1 MLQFISVKDYKN
13 EEFWNSLTH
22 FIGVILT
29 VLGTPLLFYFDNKFT
44 SLSTL
49 SIILFSFGL
58 FFVYSSSS
66 VYHFVINPRLKKRF
80 QILDHISI
88 YYLILGSYAPVCLIT
103 LYEYSGINIF
113 IVVLTLSIVGTLK
126 KLFFTGRFKIIS
138 LLLYLAMGW
147 LIVVEI
153 NLLFELLDSEA
164 ELLLIIG
171 GLSYTIGIIFYTLDK
186 IKYFHSIW
194 HLFVLTGSV
203 LHYLLIV
210 LYLSLI
216 HI

>member
-58 FFVYSSSS
+58 FSVYSSSS
-66 VYHFVINPRLKKRF
+66 VYHFVIDPRLKKRL

-113 IVVLTLSIVGTLK
+113 IVVLTLPIIGTLK
-126 KLFFTGRFKIIS
+126 KLFFKGRFKIIS

-203 LHYLLIV
+203 LHYLMVV
-210 LYLSLI
+210 LYI
-216 HI
+216 V

>member
-58 FFVYSSSS
+58 FSVYSSSS
-66 VYHFVINPRLKKRF
+66 VYHFVIDPRLKKRL

-113 IVVLTLSIVGTLK
+113 IVVLTLSIIGTLK

-138 LLLYLAMGW
+138 LLLYSAMGW

-203 LHYLLIV
+203 SHYLMVV
-210 LYLSLI
+210 LYI
-216 HI
+216 V

>member
-1 MLQFISVKDYKN
+1 MFQFISVKDYKN

-58 FFVYSSSS
+58 FSVYSSSS
-66 VYHFVINPRLKKRF
+66 VYHFVINPRLKKRL

-194 HLFVLTGSV
+194 HLFVLAGSV
-203 LHYLLIV
+203 LHYLMIV
-210 LYLSLI
+210 LYI
-216 HI
+216 V

>member
-29 VLGTPLLFYFDNKFT
+29 VLGIPLLFYFDNKFT

-58 FFVYSSSS
+58 FSVYSSSS
-66 VYHFVINPRLKKRF
+66 VYHFVINPRLKKRL

-203 LHYLLIV
+203 LHYLMIV
-210 LYLSLI
+210 LYI
-216 HI
+216 V

>member
-1 MLQFISVKDYKN
+1 MQFISLKDYKN
-13 EEFWNSLTH
+13 EELWNGLTH
-22 FIGVILT
+22 FTGVILT
-29 VLGTPLLFYFDNKFT
+29 VIGIPLLFYFDNKIT

-58 FFVYSSSS
+58 LLVYSSSS
-66 VYHFVINPRLKKRF
+66 VYHFVLNPKLKKKF

-113 IVVLTLSIVGTLK
+113 ITVLILSIIGTLI
-126 KLFFTGRFKIIS
+126 KLFFTGRFQIFS

-147 LIVVEI
+147 LIVIDI
-153 NLLFELLDSEA
+153 NFLFELLNIEA
-164 ELLLIIG
+164 KLLLIIG
-171 GLSYTIGIIFYTLDK
+171 GLSYTLGTIFYSLDK

-194 HLFVLTGSV
+194 HLFVLAGSV
-203 LHYLLIV
+203 SHYLMILLYV
-210 LYLSLI
+210 L
-216 HI
+216 

>member
-1 MLQFISVKDYKN
+1 MQFIGLKDYKN
-13 EEFWNSLTH
+13 EEFWNGLTH

-29 VLGTPLLFYFDNKFT
+29 VLGVPILFYFDNKFT

-58 FFVYSSSS
+58 FSVYSSSS
-66 VYHFVINPRLKKRF
+66 VYHFVINPRLKKRL

-210 LYLSLI
+210 LYI
-216 HI
+216 V

>member
-1 MLQFISVKDYKN
+1 MQFISLKDYKN
-13 EEFWNSLTH
+13 EEFWNGLTH
-22 FIGVILT
+22 FTGVILT
-29 VLGTPLLFYFDNKFT
+29 VIGIPLLFYFDNKLT

-58 FFVYSSSS
+58 LLVYSSSS
-66 VYHFVINPRLKKRF
+66 VYHFVLNPKLKKKF

-113 IVVLTLSIVGTLK
+113 ITVLILSIIGTLI
-126 KLFFTGRFKIIS
+126 KLFFTGRFQIFS

-147 LIVVEI
+147 LIVIDI
-153 NLLFELLDSEA
+153 NFLFELLNVEA
-164 ELLLIIG
+164 KLLLIIG
-171 GLSYTIGIIFYTLDK
+171 GLSYTLGTIFYSLDK

-194 HLFVLTGSV
+194 HLFVLAGSV
-203 LHYLLIV
+203 SHYLMILLYV
-210 LYLSLI
+210 L
-216 HI
+216 

>member
-1 MLQFISVKDYKN
+1 MQFVSLKDYRN
-13 EEFWNSLTH
+13 EELWNALTH

-29 VLGTPLLFYFDNKFT
+29 VLGIPLLFYFDNKFT
-44 SLSTL
+44 SLSSL

-58 FFVYSSSS
+58 LLVYSSSS
-66 VYHFVINPRLKKRF
+66 VYHFVINPSLKKKFR
-80 QILDHISI
+80 ILDHISI

-113 IVVLTLSIVGTLK
+113 IVLLTLSIIGTLK

-138 LLLYLAMGW
+138 LLLYITMGW
-147 LIVVEI
+147 LIIVEI
-153 NLLFELLDSEA
+153 NLLFELLNSEA

-171 GLSYTIGIIFYTLDK
+171 GLSYTIGIIFYVLDR

-203 LHYLLIV
+203 LHYLMVLLYIV
-210 LYLSLI
+210 
-216 HI
+216 

>member
-1 MLQFISVKDYKN
+1 MFQFISVKDYKN

-66 VYHFVINPRLKKRF
+66 VYHFVIDPRLKKRL

-113 IVVLTLSIVGTLK
+113 LAVLTLSIVGTMK

-153 NLLFELLDSEA
+153 KLLFELLDSEA

-171 GLSYTIGIIFYTLDK
+171 GLSYTIGIIFYILDK

-203 LHYLLIV
+203 LHYLMIV
-210 LYLSLI
+210 LYI
-216 HI
+216 V

>member
-1 MLQFISVKDYKN
+1 MQFISLKDYNN
-13 EEFWNSLTH
+13 EELWNGLTH
-22 FIGVILT
+22 FTGVILT
-29 VLGTPLLFYFDNKFT
+29 VIGIPLLFYFDNKIT

-58 FFVYSSSS
+58 LLVYSSSS
-66 VYHFVINPRLKKRF
+66 VYHFVLNPKLKKKF

-113 IVVLTLSIVGTLK
+113 ITVLILSIIGTLI
-126 KLFFTGRFKIIS
+126 KLFFTGRFQIFS

-147 LIVVEI
+147 LIVI
-153 NLLFELLDSEA
+153 DIKFLFELLNIEA
-164 ELLLIIG
+164 KLLLIIG
-171 GLSYTIGIIFYTLDK
+171 GLSYTLGTIFYSLDK

-194 HLFVLTGSV
+194 HLFVLSGSV
-203 LHYLLIV
+203 SHYLMIL
-210 LYLSLI
+210 LYIL
-216 HI
+216 

>member
-1 MLQFISVKDYKN
+1 MQFISLKDYKN
-13 EEFWNSLTH
+13 EEFWNGLTH
-22 FIGVILT
+22 FTGVILT
-29 VLGTPLLFYFDNKFT
+29 VIGIPLLFYFDNKLT

-58 FFVYSSSS
+58 LLVYSSSS
-66 VYHFVINPRLKKRF
+66 VYHFVLNPKLKKKF

-113 IVVLTLSIVGTLK
+113 ITVLILSIIGTLI
-126 KLFFTGRFKIIS
+126 KLFFTGRFQIFS

-147 LIVVEI
+147 LIVIDI
-153 NLLFELLDSEA
+153 NFLFELLDIEA
-164 ELLLIIG
+164 KLLMIIG
-171 GLSYTIGIIFYTLDK
+171 GLSYTLGTIFYSLDK

-203 LHYLLIV
+203 SHYLMV
-210 LYLSLI
+210 LFYIL
-216 HI
+216 

>member
-203 LHYLLIV
+203 LHYLMIV
-210 LYLSLI
+210 LYI
-216 HI
+216 V